1 MAVYLSGLLLLE
13 SVLPSFDIIITMPD
27 IDFKMQPVVEKPE
40 KRKPPYRTGSKYEP
54 IITSF
59 EKSNHNLVRVDVTD
73 VEANYLAG
81 QLKKLLASKG
91 NDGVK
96 ISVRNKQVYLEKV

>member
-1 MAVYLSGLLLLE
+1 MS
-13 SVLPSFDIIITMPD
+13 D
-27 IDFKMQPVVEKPE
+27 IDFKMQPVDEKPE

-54 IITSF
+54 IIANF
-59 EKSNHNLVRVDVTD
+59 QKSKHKLVRVDGTE

-91 NDGVK
+91 NEAVK
-96 ISVRNKQVYLEKV
+96 ISVRNKKVYLEKV